1 MEYFLTGFLL
11 ALEFTTFY
19 NLNSAFLK
27 RIESPIFLKRFIAF
41 FLLSLTIQL
50 YITVGFQLPI
60 PPLMFNYLLFL
71 TISFFTFKG
80 SWKIKTVITATF
92 LILLYAIDYILS
104 YVLIFLGIPSQ
115 EIMFNPV
122 LFIGVSFS
130 SRFISILI
138 SFILKRIVLSKN
150 NEFTISSK
158 QWIQTF
164 IYSATSLLTLY
175 LIIMYALD
183 TNSTDGVLVI
193 YTTVVIIS
201 NVILFSIISQLEEDN
216 VIRQQNALLNQQIK
230 LGIENVNTLSQAYQ
244 KQRSMSHDFNSHLN
258 IINSFLNDNN
268 YEQAKAYSAKL
279 INTVDSETNLFNSNN
294 SIVDTLL
301 MQKYL
306 VAKTNDI
313 IFQVNIDD
321 LSDLPL
327 SAEDLTVVLSNLIDN
342 AIEAAIKCPHEKII
356 KIKIKKDSSGYILS
370 VHNTTSRNISIE
382 NGEIITTKKDNLN
395 HGYGIKNIKSV
406 LKKYNYSYTITCNND
421 WFKFSIIL
429 F

>member
-1 MEYFLTGFLL
+1 MEYFLTFFLL
-11 ALEFTTFY
+11 ILEFITFY
-19 NLNSAFLK
+19 NLNSSFLK
-27 RIESPIFLKRFIAF
+27 KIDTPKFLKRFSAF
-41 FLLSLTIQL
+41 FLFNLFIQL
-50 YITVGFQLPI
+50 YIAFGGQLPI
-60 PPLMFNYLLFL
+60 SPLLSNFLLCFA
-71 TISFFTFKG
+71 TSYFSFKG
-80 SWKIKTVITATF
+80 NWKIKTVITATF
-92 LILLYAIDYILS
+92 LMLLYAIDYILS
-104 YVLIFLGIPSQ
+104 YVLIFFGIPSQ
-115 EIMFNPV
+115 EIIFNPV

-130 SRFISILI
+130 SRFIAILI
-138 SFILKRIVLSKN
+138 SFIFKKIIFSTN
-150 NEFTISSK
+150 NEFAISSK
-158 QWIQTF
+158 QWLQTF
-164 IYSATSLLTLY
+164 IYSSTSLLTLY

-193 YTTVVIIS
+193 YTAVVIIS

-268 YEQAKAYSAKL
+268 YEQAKTYSAKL
-279 INTVDSETNLFNSNN
+279 INSIDLETNLFNSNN

-306 VAKTNDI
+306 VAKANDI

-342 AIEAAIKCPHEKII
+342 ALEAAIKCPYEKII
-356 KIKIKKDSSGYILS
+356 KIKIKKDCSGYILS
-370 VHNTTSRNISIE
+370 VHNTYFGDISVE
-382 NGEIITTKKDNLN
+382 NGEIITTKKDSLN

-406 LKKYNYSYTITCNND
+406 LHKYKYNYTISNKD
-421 WFKFSIIL
+421 HWFRFSIML